1 MSDERKSR
9 KFSDEKCGYFGY
21 INSPES
27 RFLKDFSQEI
37 GMFSP
42 NELKEISAFSY
53 KIIIRLI
60 VRSNLSAR
68 QARRRHFSI
77 DLYIKSK
84 KSGFSIPL
92 EVFEQPIDKKQRL
105 LTVSD

>member
-1 MSDERKSR
+1 MSDERKSK
-9 KFSDEKCGYFGY
+9 KFSDGKCGNFGY

-27 RFLKDFSQEI
+27 SFFKGFSQVI

-42 NELKEISAFSY
+42 NELKKISAFSY

-60 VRSNLSAR
+60 VRSNLPAR
-68 QARRRHFSI
+68 QARRRHFSL

-92 EVFEQPIDKKQRL
+92 EVLDQPIDEKQRL